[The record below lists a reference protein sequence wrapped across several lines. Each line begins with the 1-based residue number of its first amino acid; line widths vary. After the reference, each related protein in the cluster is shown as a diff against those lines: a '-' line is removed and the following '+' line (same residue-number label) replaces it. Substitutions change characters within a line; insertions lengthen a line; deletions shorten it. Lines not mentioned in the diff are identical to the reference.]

1 MALIKLISQIE
12 DSINCDVTLQEVLD
26 FMIKNRTKHTVLLK
40 EKKPV
45 GIITERDIL
54 FLYAKHENLNLKAF
68 DFANKRLITSKQS
81 RKIDYVLGLMLN
93 HNVRRVL
100 VLDKEDNYVGCI
112 IQEKIIFQF
121 EQDLFKTNIK
131 AKELIKN
138 SSKAVHVQKEV
149 NIQNVIDLMTKKNI
163 GSVLIFDKNEPIGI
177 LTESDVI
184 NLAQKHIE
192 ANLNIQDF
200 MHKNLICFDEE
211 ELLFDVVNKMKE
223 NEIRRAIIF
232 NKKEKE
238 YFVITSKDILNNI
251 KGNYN
256 LFLESKLK
264 DVKNTFNSLNEAV
277 IELFD
282 NDDEQIIYWFN
293 KKASDL
299 FDIEIDKNITTIIP
313 PSKWEDIYQKIKTN
327 TFNDNEIFEIKDNQF
342 QLTVLNTVLLENSII
357 KLLFTNITEIVNK
370 NKEIENK
377 FKFLYDE
384 APYPYQSLNDRG
396 VVCNV
401 NKKWLEITGYEKDEV
416 IGKKFFHFSDETFE
430 RLKEIFKIFLQE
442 KHVENEHIRIKK
454 KNNEVFLAS
463 FTGNISN
470 INGEIRTHC
479 IFKDIT
485 QEEIIEKKL
494 KLSDIVFENT
504 TEGIIITDES
514 GKIISVNSAFTNIT
528 GYTFDE
534 IIYQNPRILKS
545 GKHDKEFYSNLW
557 HELEK
562 NGSWKGEIWN
572 RKKSGEIYPEWLNL
586 SVAKDSNGKVL
597 NYVAL
602 FSDITKIK
610 NSTAKI
616 DYLAHHDPLT
626 NLPNRLLLNAR
637 LNKSIE
643 KCNDLSQR
651 LAIFFIDIDNF
662 KIINDSYGHSIGDKI
677 INLVAQRLQKNVR
690 KNDTISRIGGDEFI
704 IVIEDILE
712 KKNIEKIA
720 KKILNDFIEPI
731 KLEEYLF
738 DTTISMG
745 ISIFPNNGLN
755 GEDLIKHADTAMY
768 SAKNAGRNQYQ
779 FYKDEMTSEIF
790 EKIVM
795 KQEIS
800 DAIKNNEFEVHYQ
813 PQIDIKTNKI
823 IGAEALLRWNHKT
836 LGVISPDE
844 FIPHAEETRL
854 IIPLGDFV
862 LKTACSFMKKLHE
875 MNLLED
881 GKIAVNIS
889 SIQFKH
895 SDIYKTVLDNLKITN
910 LDANYLELE
919 LTESFIMENIEES
932 IMILKNFKEIGVQL
946 SIDDFGTGYS
956 SLSYLKQFPIDK
968 LKIDKSFIAEI
979 PHSLKDIAIAKTI
992 IALAKGLGIKVIA
1005 EGVEKINQKEFLEL
1019 ENCDEIQ
1026 GWFYAKAL
1034 KEEEFIEFA
1043 KNFK

>member
-40 EKKPV
+40 AKKPV

-138 SSKAVHVQKEV
+138 SSKAIHVQKEV

-200 MHKNLICFDEE
+200 MNKNLICFDEE

-1034 KEEEFIEFA
+1034 KEKEFIEFA

>member
-1 MALIKLISQIE
+1 MGLIKLISKIE
-12 DSINCDVTLQEVLD
+12 DSINFDVTLQEVLD
-26 FMIKNRTKHTVLLK
+26 FMIKNKTKHSILLK
-40 EKKPV
+40 DTKPV

-54 FLYAKHENLNLKAF
+54 FLYAKHADLNLKAF
-68 DFANKRLITSKQS
+68 DFANKQLISSKQT

-93 HNVRRVL
+93 HNIRRVL
-100 VLDKEDNYVGCI
+100 VLDKNDNYLGCI

-131 AKELIKN
+131 AKELIKTN
-138 SSKAVHVQKEV
+138 TKAIHVQKES
-149 NIQNVIDLMTKKNI
+149 NIQDVIDLMTQKNI
-163 GSVLIFDKNEPIGI
+163 GSILIFDKNEPIGI

-184 NLAQKHIE
+184 NLAQKHIDSK
-192 ANLNIQDF
+192 LNIQEV

-211 ELLFDVVNKMKE
+211 ELLFDVVKKMKE
-223 NEIRRAIIF
+223 NEIRRAVIF
-232 NKKEKE
+232 NKERNE
-238 YFVITSKDILNNI
+238 YSIITSKDILNNI

-256 LFLESKLK
+256 LFLEKKLK

-293 KKASDL
+293 NKAAEL
-299 FDIEIDKNITTIIP
+299 FDIGIDKNITTIIP
-313 PSKWEDIYQKIKTN
+313 APKWKLLYEKIKTN
-327 TFNDNEIFEIKDNQF
+327 SFEKNEVLEIKNNLF
-342 QLTVLNTVLLENSII
+342 QLTILNTVLLENSII
-357 KLLFTNITEIVNK
+357 KLLFTNITEITNK
-370 NKEIENK
+370 NKQIENK

-384 APYPYQSLNDRG
+384 APYPYQSLNDKG

-416 IGKKFFHFSDETFE
+416 IGQKFFNFTDEPFE
-430 RLKEIFKIFLQE
+430 KLKEKFAIFLKDE
-442 KHVENEHIRIKK
+442 HVENEQIKIRK
-454 KNNEVFLAS
+454 KNDEIFLAS

-470 INGEIRTHC
+470 INDEIRTHC

-485 QEEIIEKKL
+485 EEQKIEKKL

-504 TEGIIITDES
+504 TEGIIITNEE
-514 GKIISVNSAFTNIT
+514 GKIISVNSAFSNIT
-528 GYTFDE
+528 GYSFDE

-557 HELEK
+557 TELEK

-586 SVAKDSNGKVL
+586 SVAKDSNGKIL

-643 KCNDLSQR
+643 KCNDLTQR
-651 LAIFFIDIDNF
+651 LALFFIDIDNF
-662 KIINDSYGHSIGDKI
+662 KMINDSYGHSIGDKI
-677 INLVAQRLQKNVR
+677 INLVAQRLQKNIR

-704 IVIEDILE
+704 LVIEDILE
-712 KKNIEKIA
+712 QKNIEKIA
-720 KKILNDFIEPI
+720 QKILNDFLEPI

-755 GEDLIKHADTAMY
+755 EEDLIKHADTAMY

-800 DAIKNNEFEVHYQ
+800 DALKNNEFEVYYQ
-813 PQIDIKTNKI
+813 PQIDIKTNTI
-823 IGAEALLRWNHKT
+823 IGAEALLRWNHKS
-836 LGVISPDE
+836 LGLISPDE
-844 FIPHAEETRL
+844 FIPHAEETKL

-862 LKTACSFMKKLHE
+862 LKTACSFMKKLHDK
-875 MNLLED
+875 NLLKE

-895 SDIYKTVLDNLKITN
+895 SDIYKTVIENLKATN
-910 LDANYLELE
+910 LDARFLELE
-919 LTESFIMENIEES
+919 LTETFIMENINES
-932 IMILKNFKEIGVQL
+932 IIILKNLKEIGIEL

-1005 EGVEKINQKEFLEL
+1005 EGVEKVNQKEFLEL
-1019 ENCDEIQ
+1019 EHCDEIQ

-1034 KEEEFIEFA
+1034 KEKDFIEFV